1 MTLMWRKSSRSGQT
15 ACVEIAIDAGTVL
28 MRDSKDPSG
37 PILTFDR
44 RTFQDFLTYVKE
56 KGAEPPRMS

>member
-15 ACVEIAIDAGTVL
+15 ACVEIAVDTDAVL

-37 PILTFDR
+37 PVLTFDR
-44 RTFQDFLTYVKE
+44 RAFQDFLTYVKE
-56 KGAEPPRMS
+56 KAADPGRRP